1 MPIHAPRPGTARV
14 RSDAARRIPR
24 LRPPDRRSACPHFL
38 WSSLWTSCAFDPQA
52 IDPAV
57 KTSPDQSSGTRQ
69 RRPRNR
75 PTNADGRAPWRSIL
89 AVLPHGRE
97 RAPPLLGLFPPRR
110 NRRLF
115 HNFCWQA
122 CGQAEHWAFNP
133 LIRRPFPERVKQ
145 AATHANRAVG
155 RRTIFRCHALSPACR
170 ATSTSAHPVS
180 RIRHPASIH
189 RASRPHGLFHNFCW
203 QACGHPEHPPSNTL
217 IRRRFPET
225 VRNAASRLK
234 SVRRAPHGRR
244 PPPNRPAASP
254 RRQSS
259 TTHFRRGSFPQFLCA
274 NLWISRAAARQ
285 AIDPS
290 ELFAILVPAAR
301 RLAQASAMRS
311 GARAAR
317 ASAYTGACRHRRTCP
332 CRRRAA
338 HRRQSG

>member
-1 MPIHAPRPGTARV
+1 MG
-14 RSDAARRIPR
+14 SRRR
-24 LRPPDRRSACPHFL
+24 DWLVH
-38 WSSLWTSCAFDPQA
+38 T
-52 IDPAV
+52 
-57 KTSPDQSSGTRQ
+57 
-69 RRPRNR
+69 
-75 PTNADGRAPWRSIL
+75 
-89 AVLPHGRE
+89 
-97 RAPPLLGLFPPRR
+97 
-110 NRRLF
+110 
-115 HNFCWQA
+115 FCGQA
-122 CGQAEHWAFNP
+122 CGHLAHSIRKP
-133 LIRRPFPERVKQ
+133 LIRRYKHRRINQ
-145 AATHANRAVG
+145 AARGNAGDETALQAPTAA
-155 RRTIFRCHALSPACR
+155 RRGARFSRSSRVAA
-170 ATSTSAHPVS
+170 SAHRRFSACFQPRRS
-180 RIRHPASIH
+180 RR
-189 RASRPHGLFHNFCW
+189 LFHNFCW

-217 IRRRFPET
+217 IRRHFPKT

-234 SVRRAPHGRR
+234 SVRCAPHGRR

-338 HRRQSG
+338 RRRQSG

>member
-1 MPIHAPRPGTARV
+1 MGIQPL
-14 RSDAARRIPR
+14 D
-24 LRPPDRRSACPHFL
+24 PPALSR
-38 WSSLWTSCAFDPQA
+38 
-52 IDPAV
+52 
-57 KTSPDQSSGTRQ
+57 TRQ
-69 RRPRNR
+69 TSGNTCESRCRPE
-75 PTNADGRAPWRSIL
+75 DDI
-89 AVLPHGRE
+89 
-97 RAPPLLGLFPPRR
+97 
-110 NRRLF
+110 
-115 HNFCWQA
+115 
-122 CGQAEHWAFNP
+122 
-133 LIRRPFPERVKQ
+133 
-145 AATHANRAVG
+145 
-155 RRTIFRCHALSPACR
+155 
-170 ATSTSAHPVS
+170 PVS
-180 RIRHPASIH
+180 RFISRMPRDIDIGASGIPYSASGLWHPASIH

-217 IRRRFPET
+217 IRRHFPET

-259 TTHFRRGSFPQFLCA
+259 TTHFRRSSFPQFLCA

-311 GARAAR
+311 SARAAR

-338 HRRQSG
+338 RRRQSG